1 MVGSLFLC
9 QNLISK
15 KIGGRYMQYQPM
27 NYGYQPMPQPY
38 ADRLTQLQNQY
49 QQAVNIP
56 QMVPQPQVNQGLLW
70 VSGEVGAKSYLV
82 APNSTVL
89 LMDSDSSRF
98 YLKSADNAGMP
109 SLRIF
114 EYSEVTNTP
123 TTSVNAPN
131 LDEKVLNDKFVTREE
146 YEGLKRQYESI
157 MERLDSINSVNAEVE
172 PSAKPKSKRGGNG
185 NNEQS
190 DI

>member
-1 MVGSLFLC
+1 
-9 QNLISK
+9 
-15 KIGGRYMQYQPM
+15 MQPYQPM
-27 NYGYQPMPQPY
+27 PNYLSYQPMPQPY

-49 QQAVNIP
+49 QQAVNVP
-56 QMVPQPQVNQGLLW
+56 QMVPTPMSGANQQVNQGLLW

-114 EYSEVTNTP
+114 EYTEVTNAP

-131 LDEKVLNDKFVTREE
+131 LDENVLNDKFVTREE

-157 MERLDSINSVNAEVE
+157 MERLNSMVSNTESVE
-172 PSAKPKSKRGGNG
+172 QTSRPKSRRGGSG
-185 NNEQS
+185 DGEPTV
-190 DI
+190 

>member
-1 MVGSLFLC
+1 
-9 QNLISK
+9 
-15 KIGGRYMQYQPM
+15 
-27 NYGYQPMPQPY
+27 MPQPY

-49 QQAVNIP
+49 QQTVNIP
-56 QMVPQPQVNQGLLW
+56 QMQAVPQPQVNQGLLW

-89 LMDSDSSRF
+89 LMDSDAQRF

-114 EYSEVTNTP
+114 EYSEVKNLP
-123 TTSVNAPN
+123 QNAPQAPN
-131 LDEKVLNDKFVTREE
+131 LDENVLNDKFVTREE

-157 MERLDSINSVNAEVE
+157 MERLDNMVSDNEPVE
-172 PSAKPKSKRGGNG
+172 PTTKPKSRRGGNG
-185 NNEQS
+185 DGEPTV
-190 DI
+190 

>member
-1 MVGSLFLC
+1 M
-9 QNLISK
+9 N
-15 KIGGRYMQYQPM
+15 YQPM
-27 NYGYQPMPQPY
+27 QNYGNYQPMPQPY

-49 QQAVNIP
+49 NQAVNVP
-56 QMVPQPQVNQGLLW
+56 QMQTAQPQVNQGLLW

-89 LMDSDSSRF
+89 LMDSDAQRF

-114 EYSEVTNTP
+114 EYSEVTNIPQNTP
-123 TTSVNAPN
+123 QALN
-131 LDEKVLNDKFVTREE
+131 LDENVLNDKFVTREE
-146 YEGLKRQYESI
+146 YEGLKRQYEAI
-157 MERLDSINSVNAEVE
+157 MERLNSMVSDNE
-172 PSAKPKSKRGGNG
+172 PSEPSTKPKSRRGGNG
-185 NNEQS
+185 NEQS

>member
-1 MVGSLFLC
+1 
-9 QNLISK
+9 
-15 KIGGRYMQYQPM
+15 MQPYQPM
-27 NYGYQPMPQPY
+27 PNYSNYQPMPQPY

-49 QQAVNIP
+49 QQAVNVP
-56 QMVPQPQVNQGLLW
+56 QIQTVPQPQVNQGLLW
-70 VSGEVGAKSYLV
+70 VSGEIGAKSYLV

-131 LDEKVLNDKFVTREE
+131 LDENVLNDKFVTREE

-157 MERLDSINSVNAEVE
+157 MERLNSMVSNTESVE
-172 PSAKPKSKRGGNG
+172 PTTKPKSRRGGNG
-185 NNEQS
+185 DGEPTV
-190 DI
+190 

>member
-1 MVGSLFLC
+1 M
-9 QNLISK
+9 N
-15 KIGGRYMQYQPM
+15 YQPM
-27 NYGYQPMPQPY
+27 QNYGQYQPMPQPY

-49 QQAVNIP
+49 NQAVNVP
-56 QMVPQPQVNQGLLW
+56 QMQPSQPQVNQGLLW
-70 VSGEVGAKSYLV
+70 VSGEIGAKSYLV

-89 LMDSDSSRF
+89 LMDSDAQRF

-114 EYSEVTNTP
+114 EYTEITNIP
-123 TTSVNAPN
+123 QNALQPLN
-131 LDEKVLNDKFVTREE
+131 TDLKELDGKYVTREE

-157 MERLDSINSVNAEVE
+157 MERLNSMVSDNESSE
-172 PSAKPKSKRGGNG
+172 PSAKPKSRRGGNG
-185 NNEQS
+185 NEQS

>member
-1 MVGSLFLC
+1 
-9 QNLISK
+9 
-15 KIGGRYMQYQPM
+15 MQ
-27 NYGYQPMPQPY
+27 NYGPYQPMPQPY

-49 QQAVNIP
+49 NQAVNVP
-56 QMVPQPQVNQGLLW
+56 QMQPAQPQVNQGLLW
-70 VSGEVGAKSYLV
+70 VSGEIGAKSYLV

-89 LMDSDSSRF
+89 LMDSDAQRF

-114 EYSEVTNTP
+114 EYSEVTNVP
-123 TTSVNAPN
+123 QNAPQALN
-131 LDEKVLNDKFVTREE
+131 TDLKELDSKYVKREE
-146 YEGLKRQYESI
+146 YEGLKSQYEAI
-157 MERLDSINSVNAEVE
+157 MERINSMVSDNEPSE
-172 PSAKPKSKRGGNG
+172 PSAKPKSRRGGNG

>member
-1 MVGSLFLC
+1 MQPYPTI
-9 QNLISK
+9 QNYS
-15 KIGGRYMQYQPM
+15 
-27 NYGYQPMPQPY
+27 NYQPMPQPY

-49 QQAVNIP
+49 QQAVNVP
-56 QMVPQPQVNQGLLW
+56 QMVPAQQVNQGLLW

-89 LMDSDSSRF
+89 LMDSDAQRF

-114 EYSEVTNTP
+114 EYKEVTNAP

-131 LDEKVLNDKFVTREE
+131 FDENVLHDKFVTREE

-157 MERLDSINSVNAEVE
+157 MERLNSMVSNTESVE
-172 PSAKPKSKRGGNG
+172 QISKPKSRRGGNG
-185 NNEQS
+185 DAEPTV
-190 DI
+190 

>member
-1 MVGSLFLC
+1 MQPYPTV
-9 QNLISK
+9 QN
-15 KIGGRYMQYQPM
+15 YNQYQ
-27 NYGYQPMPQPY
+27 QSFPQPY
-38 ADRLTQLQNQY
+38 PDRLTQLQNQY
-49 QQAVNIP
+49 QQAVNVP
-56 QMVPQPQVNQGLLW
+56 QIQTIPQPQVNQGLLW

-114 EYSEVTNTP
+114 EYKEVTNAP

-131 LDEKVLNDKFVTREE
+131 FDENVLHDKFVTREE

-157 MERLDSINSVNAEVE
+157 MERLNSMVSDNEPVE
-172 PSAKPKSKRGGNG
+172 PTTKPKSRRGGNAS
-185 NNEQS
+185 NEQS

>member
-1 MVGSLFLC
+1 
-9 QNLISK
+9 
-15 KIGGRYMQYQPM
+15 MQPYQPM
-27 NYGYQPMPQPY
+27 SNYSSYQPMPQPY
-38 ADRLTQLQNQY
+38 ADRLAQLQNQY
-49 QQAVNIP
+49 NQAVNIP
-56 QMVPQPQVNQGLLW
+56 QMQTVPQSQVNQGLLW

-114 EYSEVTNTP
+114 EYSEVTNTT

-131 LDEKVLNDKFVTREE
+131 LDKNVLNDKFVTREE
-146 YEGLKRQYESI
+146 YEGLKRQYENI
-157 MERLDSINSVNAEVE
+157 MERLNGMASSAEPVE
-172 PSAKPKSKRGGNG
+172 PTTKSKSRRGGNG
-185 NNEQS
+185 DGEPS
-190 DI
+190 I

>member
-1 MVGSLFLC
+1 M
-9 QNLISK
+9 N
-15 KIGGRYMQYQPM
+15 YQPM
-27 NYGYQPMPQPY
+27 QNYGNYQPMPQPY

-49 QQAVNIP
+49 NQAVN
-56 QMVPQPQVNQGLLW
+56 VPQIQTVPQQQVNQGLLW

-89 LMDSDSSRF
+89 LMDSDAQRF

-114 EYSEVTNTP
+114 EYSEVTNVPQNVPQALNTDFKE
-123 TTSVNAPN
+123 
-131 LDEKVLNDKFVTREE
+131 LDSKYVKREE
-146 YEGLKRQYESI
+146 YECLKRQYESI
-157 MERLDSINSVNAEVE
+157 MERLGSMVSDTE
-172 PSAKPKSKRGGNG
+172 PTEQATKPKSRRGGSG

>member
-1 MVGSLFLC
+1 
-9 QNLISK
+9 
-15 KIGGRYMQYQPM
+15 MQPYQPM
-27 NYGYQPMPQPY
+27 QNYLPYQPTPY
-38 ADRLTQLQNQY
+38 PDRLAQLQNQY
-49 QQAVNIP
+49 QQAVNVP
-56 QMVPQPQVNQGLLW
+56 QVGTQMSLPQPQVNQGLLW

-89 LMDSDSSRF
+89 LMDSDAQRF

-114 EYSEVTNTP
+114 EYTEVTGAP
-123 TTSVNAPN
+123 QNALQGAN
-131 LDEKVLNDKFVTREE
+131 SDFKELDGKYVTREE

-157 MERLDSINSVNAEVE
+157 MERLNSMVSDNE
-172 PSAKPKSKRGGNG
+172 PSEPSTKPKSRGRGGNG
-185 NNEQS
+185 NEQS

>member
-1 MVGSLFLC
+1 MS
-9 QNLISK
+9 QIQIMPN
-15 KIGGRYMQYQPM
+15 YQPAP
-27 NYGYQPMPQPY
+27 YQ
-38 ADRLTQLQNQY
+38 DRLAQLQNQY
-49 QQAVNIP
+49 QQAVNVP
-56 QMVPQPQVNQGLLW
+56 QVGTQMSLPQPQVNQGLLW

-114 EYSEVTNTP
+114 EYTEVTSTP
-123 TTSVNAPN
+123 QNALQGAN
-131 LDEKVLNDKFVTREE
+131 SDFKELDGKYVTREE

-157 MERLDSINSVNAEVE
+157 MERLNSMVSNTESVE
-172 PSAKPKSKRGGNG
+172 PTTKPKSRGRGGNG
-185 NNEQS
+185 NGES

>member
-1 MVGSLFLC
+1 M
-9 QNLISK
+9 N
-15 KIGGRYMQYQPM
+15 YQPM
-27 NYGYQPMPQPY
+27 QNYGYQTMPQPY

-49 QQAVNIP
+49 QQTVNVP
-56 QMVPQPQVNQGLLW
+56 QMQAVPQPQVNQGLLW

-89 LMDSDSSRF
+89 LMDSDAQRF

-114 EYSEVTNTP
+114 EYNEVTNIP
-123 TTSVNAPN
+123 QNAPQAPN
-131 LDEKVLNDKFVTREE
+131 FDENVLNDRFVTREE

-157 MERLDSINSVNAEVE
+157 MERLDSLNPVNTEIE
-172 PSAKPKSKRGGNG
+172 QTTKPKSRRGGNG
-185 NNEQS
+185 NEQS

>member
-1 MVGSLFLC
+1 
-9 QNLISK
+9 
-15 KIGGRYMQYQPM
+15 
-27 NYGYQPMPQPY
+27 MPQPY

-49 QQAVNIP
+49 NQAVNVP
-56 QMVPQPQVNQGLLW
+56 QMQPAQPQVNQGLLW
-70 VSGEVGAKSYLV
+70 VSGEIGAKSYLV

-89 LMDSDSSRF
+89 LMDSDAQRF

-114 EYSEVTNTP
+114 EYSEVTNVP
-123 TTSVNAPN
+123 QNAPQSLN
-131 LDEKVLNDKFVTREE
+131 TDLKELDSKYVKREE
-146 YEGLKRQYESI
+146 YEGLKRQYEAI
-157 MERLDSINSVNAEVE
+157 MERLNSMVSNTESVE
-172 PSAKPKSKRGGNG
+172 PSAKPKSRRGGNG